1 MGVVFG
7 IVGVTGCRPMTR
19 EGFVAACCKGY
30 ETEVYCF
37 AWGLANLCKVVSVS
51 VKGRLPCG
59 LGKARN

>member
-30 ETEVYCF
+30 ETEVNGI
-37 AWGLANLCKVVSVS
+37 AWGLANLCKVVSES
-51 VKGRLPCG
+51 VKGRLP
-59 LGKARN
+59 